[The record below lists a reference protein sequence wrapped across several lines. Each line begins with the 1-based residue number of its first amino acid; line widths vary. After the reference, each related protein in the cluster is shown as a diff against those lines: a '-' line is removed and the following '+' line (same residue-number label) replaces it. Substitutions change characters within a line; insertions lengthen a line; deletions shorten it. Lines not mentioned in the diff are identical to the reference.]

1 MSATFLIVSKSELIY
16 AFLFDFFVG
25 IFEEMIGNCEA
36 KCV

>member
-1 MSATFLIVSKSELIY
+1 MVSKSELIN

-36 KCV
+36 KCA